1 MRVMPYAR
9 GWHDVR
15 VKPSGKFEARWSDE
29 SGQAR
34 GKSFLTESQARNYA
48 FNRAK
53 EILDG
58 ATGLAVPTKD
68 IRDAVTE
75 FIGRYTDQGTVAI
88 YSRHLD
94 TFLDAHPQVTR
105 TGHMSKTIFET
116 YNVTLEREGHNSGGC
131 RHILKSLKTF
141 ANYCLEK
148 GWLRVNPFFKFRL
161 PRQEFEGRALNP
173 EEYAR
178 MISIDP
184 QYEVDRWIN
193 LALRIGNPSMLRI
206 STVWGLVAED
216 FQAPDRLRIRAIK
229 EQPGVWTYLHP
240 EAHQA
245 LLELLICAVP
255 NQRLFSYWP
264 SVDSMRQS
272 LRKKASRVGLK
283 GVRFHD
289 ACKVTRVTELD
300 AAGFGLGK
308 IAALS
313 NTSKATL
320 AKHYI
325 KADRRAAFK
334 EYQTYGGPTNGLKQ
348 AIITPLAPIDPT
360 DTTNE
365 NDANLQ
371 AV

>member
-1 MRVMPYAR
+1 MRIMPYAR
-9 GWHDVR
+9 GWHGVR

-29 SGQAR
+29 SGRAR
-34 GKSFLTESQARNYA
+34 GKSFLTESQARNFS

-58 ATGLAVPTKD
+58 ATGLAVPTKN
-68 IRDAVTE
+68 IGEAINE
-75 FIGRYTDQGTVAI
+75 FIGRYTDAGTVAI
-88 YSRHLD
+88 YSRHLSA
-94 TFLDAHPQVTR
+94 FLCEHPQVTM
-105 TGHMSKTIFET
+105 TGHLNKNLFEV
-116 YNVTLEREGHNSGGC
+116 YNVILERGGHNSGGR

-178 MISIDP
+178 MIAINP
-184 QYEVDRWIN
+184 HYEVDRWLN

-206 STVWGLVAED
+206 STVWGLTAED
-216 FQAPDRLRIRAIK
+216 FQAPDRLRITAIK
-229 EQPGVWTYLHP
+229 GQPGVWTHLHP

-264 SVDSMRQS
+264 SVDAMRQS

-289 ACKVTRVTELD
+289 AGKVTRVTELD

-334 EYQTYGGPTNGLKQ
+334 EYQTYGRPTKGLNMG
-348 AIITPLAPIDPT
+348 IIAPLPPIDPI
-360 DTTNE
+360 DTQVD
-365 NDANLQ
+365 NDADLQ
-371 AV
+371 SV